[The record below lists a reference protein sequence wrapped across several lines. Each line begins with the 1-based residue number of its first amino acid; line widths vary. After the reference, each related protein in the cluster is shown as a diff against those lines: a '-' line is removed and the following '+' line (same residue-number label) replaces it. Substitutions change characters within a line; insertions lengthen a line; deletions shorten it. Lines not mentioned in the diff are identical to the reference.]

1 MKGSVLLKKIEIRKF
16 TPPTPAGDYVEH
28 KKSLK
33 KVILE
38 KIPNIEE
45 LKQKTI
51 GKKLFLDVCFYL
63 NDQTGVEGDSQ
74 KDLDNLLNVVFD
86 VLPQYFTDEK
96 NQPIDG
102 LGLIEGKSDYMIFET
117 HVAKKF
123 VKTHED
129 EGFDI
134 EICEMIEENQ
144 PTSQTSKGFS
154 KWLDGKIFPKT
165 NSKETRTA
173 KWIAIWGIVASA
185 IFTLAGVLIGIGAS
199 FSMLGLSMQTDS
211 IAISGSNQTSPMLAD
226 FAKRLI
232 ENGGN
237 FQQGGYALIALG
249 AVVVIFAIV
258 REK

>member
-1 MKGSVLLKKIEIRKF
+1 MKGSVLLKKIEIRGY

-33 KVILE
+33 QKILE

-45 LKQKTI
+45 LRQKTI
-51 GKKLFLDVCFYL
+51 GKKLYLDVCFYL
-63 NDQTGVEGDSQ
+63 NDKTGAEGDSQ
-74 KDLDNLLNVVFD
+74 KDLDNLLNVIFD

-96 NQPIDG
+96 NQPVEG

-117 HVAKKF
+117 HVTKQF
-123 VKTHED
+123 VGTHEK

-134 EICEMIEENQ
+134 EISERIED
-144 PTSQTSKGFS
+144 PLVPKSRIGFS
-154 KWLDGKIFPKT
+154 KRLDDKIFPKT
-165 NSKETRTA
+165 NSPETRTA

-199 FSMLGLSMQTDS
+199 FSMLGFSMQTDS
-211 IAISGSNQTSPMLAD
+211 LTLNSNQTSPILSD
-226 FAKRLI
+226 FARRLI

-237 FQQGGYALIALG
+237 FQQGGYVLIALG